1 MLPSHELFHNG
12 KAIEKSI
19 MNGGKREEE
28 LHTDMS
34 TTLVQLKPRYIPNSP
49 SQHAQGT
56 VSLQTAP
63 QRQPPPWFLPPPD
76 YLGR

>member
-1 MLPSHELFHNG
+1 MLPSREIFHNG

-34 TTLVQLKPRYIPNSP
+34 TTLVRLKPGYIPNSP
-49 SQHAQGT
+49 S
-56 VSLQTAP
+56 
-63 QRQPPPWFLPPPD
+63 
-76 YLGR
+76 